1 MSEQES
7 APRIRRPDSIEY
19 EDVSAA
25 NGLSKGVL
33 IGEEHGAPN
42 FAMRRF
48 VLDPSTEVP
57 KHTNEVEHVQ
67 YVLEGEYVVGFGE
80 DGGEKEHTV
89 SAGDSLLV
97 PEGVVHWYRNEG
109 EAEGAFI
116 CVVPHGDDEIEL
128 VE

>member
-7 APRIRRPDSIEY
+7 APRIRRPDAVEY
-19 EDVSAA
+19 EDVDAA
-25 NGLSKGVL
+25 DGLSKGVL
-33 IGEEHGAPN
+33 IGEEHDAPN

-48 VLDPSTEVP
+48 VLDPGTEVP

-80 DGGEKEHTV
+80 DGGEEEQTV

-109 EAEGAFI
+109 DTEGAFI

>member
-7 APRIRRPDSIEY
+7 APRIRRPDAVEY
-19 EDVSAA
+19 EDVDAA
-25 NGLSKGVL
+25 DGLSKGVL
-33 IGEEHGAPN
+33 IGEEHDAPN

-48 VLDPSTEVP
+48 VLDPGTEVP

-80 DGGEKEHTV
+80 GGGKEQTV

>member
-1 MSEQES
+1 MSEQEP
-7 APRIRRPDSIEY
+7 APRIRRPDSVEY

-25 NGLSKGVL
+25 DGLSKGVL

-48 VLDPSTEVP
+48 VLDPATEVP

-80 DGGEKEHTV
+80 DGDEEEHTV
-89 SAGDSLLV
+89 GAGDSLLV
-97 PEGVVHWYRNEG
+97 PQGIVHWYHNEG
-109 EAEGAFI
+109 EDEGAFI